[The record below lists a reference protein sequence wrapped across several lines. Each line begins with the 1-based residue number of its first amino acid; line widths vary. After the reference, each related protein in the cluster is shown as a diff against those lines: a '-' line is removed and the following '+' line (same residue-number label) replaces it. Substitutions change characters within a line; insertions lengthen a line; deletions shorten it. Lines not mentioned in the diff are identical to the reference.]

1 MRQSSN
7 RHTVVYRSW
16 SASQARAVLRHPELL
31 QAAPSIVPTSFGML
45 LMRLDVAKTRRES
58 GVARTD
64 GLKAPWA
71 AQGSVATTCAIGRR
85 TSPWRSTTVQGRA
98 AAAHPC
104 HEDAPRPAMRRLPA
118 TRPPTPAGCD
128 RTTSSAEPA
137 VRPDAAAVEECFV
150 FTRSGVFHR
159 CRLRVAPLQRRRTTL
174 SQDETA

>member
-16 SASQARAVLRHPELL
+16 SASQERAVLRQPELL
-31 QAAPSIVPTSFGML
+31 HAAPSIVPTSFGML

-64 GLKAPWA
+64 GLKRHGQRKVRSQRLAPSA
-71 AQGSVATTCAIGRR
+71 DGRR
-85 TSPWRSTTVQGRA
+85 LGGLQLFRDGPRRRIHVTKTHRDLLCAGCPPRDRRPQR
-98 AAAHPC
+98 
-104 HEDAPRPAMRRLPA
+104 DAIARRRLLSLLCV
-118 TRPPTPAGCD
+118 PTPQ
-128 RTTSSAEPA
+128 RSKSAI
-137 VRPDAAAVEECFV
+137 V

>member
-85 TSPWRSTTVQGRA
+85 TSQLFRDG
-98 AAAHPC
+98 
-104 HEDAPRPAMRRLPA
+104 PRRRIHVTKTHRDLLC
-118 TRPPTPAGCD
+118 AGCPPRD
-128 RTTSSAEPA
+128 R
-137 VRPDAAAVEECFV
+137 RP
-150 FTRSGVFHR
+150 
-159 CRLRVAPLQRRRTTL
+159 
-174 SQDETA
+174 